1 MTVLV
6 EDRDRSRKAYED
18 RMNGMEYAAIGEKY
32 GVSGSRAFQIVKREW
47 VRRNRELRSLLGRD
61 FTDEEKFERKKEI
74 GKYGSWHSKYQD
86 S

>member
-6 EDRDRSRKAYED
+6 EDRERSRKAYED
-18 RMNGMEYAAIGEKY
+18 RMNRMGYAAIGEKY
-32 GVSGSRAFQIVKREW
+32 GVSRNRAFQIVRREW
-47 VRRNRELRSLLGRD
+47 VRRNRQLRSLLGRD
-61 FTDEEKFERKKEI
+61 FTDKEWFERKKEI